1 MMAVRDSLNNNAYEM
16 YSMDNV
22 LDSVD
27 LTVSAWNRTTVADG
41 QWLQDHAIGPLSARD
56 VYLADQIDDANAAI
70 ADITATLTDAG
81 ISTTAGGDVIGYAI
95 KPLNNLL
102 YPSGRYEKHTMSL
115 GNLPI
120 SLVSTGVND
129 SVISPYTV
137 TYATFGNATAE
148 HSGIDV
154 ADDMLGSVLTL
165 HNGDRTA
172 YQLAFSDKGM
182 WYRALTG
189 GDIKQAVTDAVNV
202 SYIDNAPAFAQ
213 IPTDAITETKLNA
226 ALSDYCKKDETYTTA
241 VIDTK
246 LGNKLDST
254 AFDAYTENAPTTDS
268 VTAAAEAAYTSAK
281 DYGDA
286 MFAVKT
292 DLNSYLATTAA
303 ETAYASKMVNIE
315 VLDDAPA
322 ISGGEQSVSAWLL
335 EIVNKINELAAA
347 STAAG

>member
-1 MMAVRDSLNNNAYEM
+1 MAVRDSLNNNAYEM

-56 VYLADQIDDANAAI
+56 VYLADQIDDTNAAI
-70 ADITATLTDAG
+70 ADITATLADAG
-81 ISTTAGGDVIGYAI
+81 ISTTSGDAIGYAI
-95 KPLNNLL
+95 KPLNNQL
-102 YPSGRYEKHTMSL
+102 YPSGRYEAHVMSL
-115 GNLPI
+115 GGLPI
-120 SLVSTGVND
+120 SLVSTSGDD

-137 TYATFGNATAE
+137 TYATFGNDAVE
-148 HSGIDV
+148 RGGINV
-154 ADDMLGSVLTL
+154 ADNMLASVLTL
-165 HNGDRTA
+165 HNGNGNA

-189 GDIKQAVTDAVNV
+189 GDTKQAVTDAATV
-202 SYIDNAPAFAQ
+202 SYIPNAPAFAQ
-213 IPTDAITETKLNA
+213 IPTDAIIETKLDA

-241 VIDTK
+241 DIDAA
-246 LGNKLDST
+246 LNNKLDS
-254 AFDAYTENAPTTDS
+254 ADFDIYTKNAPTTAYVNEAS
-268 VTAAAEAAYTSAK
+268 SAASAAAK

-286 MFAVKT
+286 TFAAIT
-292 DLNSYLATTAA
+292 ALNSYLTTAAA

-347 STAAG
+347 STATS

>member
-1 MMAVRDSLNNNAYEM
+1 MAVRDSLNNNAYEM

-70 ADITATLTDAG
+70 ADITATLADAG
-81 ISTTAGGDVIGYAI
+81 ISTSGNDAVGYAI

-102 YPSGRYEKHTMSL
+102 YPSGRYEEHTMSL
-115 GNLPI
+115 AGLPI

-129 SVISPYTV
+129 SAIPPYTV
-137 TYATFGNATAE
+137 TYATFGNAAAE

-165 HNGDRTA
+165 HNGDETA

-189 GDIKQAVTDAVNV
+189 GDTKQAATDAVNA
-202 SYIDNAPAFAQ
+202 SYIANAPAFVQ

-226 ALSDYCKKDETYTTA
+226 ALSDYCKKDETYTTTY
-241 VIDTK
+241 IDTALDDK
-246 LGNKLDST
+246 LASAT
-254 AFDAYTENAPTTDS
+254 FDAYIATAPTTDS
-268 VTAAAEAAYTSAK
+268 VNDAAKSAYTSAK